1 MKPNWSGCFAI
12 PMTPY
17 NTDDRIDEAIL
28 ADEIHFIVES
38 GAGGIVAPVMVSEF
52 SALSEA
58 ERKLMVRVT
67 VEAAAGRTPVI
78 ANCAAVNTHLA
89 VEYAEYAQQ
98 VGADGVI
105 AMPPY
110 AMVPDFERIYAYF
123 AAINAAVSIP
133 IMIQNAGL
141 APLSPDQ
148 VVRLCS
154 ELEHVKWVKE
164 EVHPGPRSVSRL
176 AGRASPNVHGIMGGM
191 GGLHLLN
198 ERARGAVGCIPACE
212 FCDVIQ
218 RVWDLMD
225 AGQQLEAEA
234 LFERLLPGIVLEGLL
249 GMAYSKEIMVR
260 RGVFTNTRMRTQT
273 HPLDKDDLLEIDRV
287 WKRLEPHLLWHKG
300 GGAVK

>member
-1 MKPNWSGCFAI
+1 MEKKNWSGCFAI

-17 NTDDRIDEAIL
+17 DDQDRIDEAVL
-28 ADEIHFIVES
+28 ADEINFIVES
-38 GAGGIVAPVMVSEF
+38 KAGGIVAPVMVSEF

-58 ERKLMVRVT
+58 ERKLMVKVT
-67 VEAAAGRTPVI
+67 VETAAGRTPVV
-78 ANCAAVNTHLA
+78 ANCAAVNTRTA
-89 VEYAEYAQQ
+89 VEFAEYAQA

-110 AMVPDFERIYAYF
+110 AMVPDFERIYAYYQ
-123 AAINAAVSIP
+123 AINAAVTIP

-141 APLSPDQ
+141 APLNPDQ
-148 VVRLCS
+148 VIRLCS
-154 ELEHVKWVKE
+154 ELEYVKWVKE
-164 EVHPGPRSVSRL
+164 EVHPGPKSVSRL
-176 AGRASPNVHGIMGGM
+176 AARKCPDIHGIMGGM

-225 AGQQLEAEA
+225 ASQTVQAEE

-249 GMAYSKEIMVR
+249 GMAYSKEIMIR
-260 RGVFTNTRMRTQT
+260 RGVFKNTRMRAQT
-273 HPLDKDDLLEIDRV
+273 RPLDEADMLKIDRV
-287 WKRLEPHLLWHKG
+287 WTRLEPHLVWRN
-300 GGAVK
+300 